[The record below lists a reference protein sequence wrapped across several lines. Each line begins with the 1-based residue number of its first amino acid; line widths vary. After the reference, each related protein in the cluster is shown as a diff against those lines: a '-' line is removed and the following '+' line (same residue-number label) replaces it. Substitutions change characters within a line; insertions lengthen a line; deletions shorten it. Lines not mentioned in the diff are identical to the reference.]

1 MHVTR
6 ASLTATQLSENDA
19 IVRAE
24 DARIGIGCSLH
35 NRSRQQRRARPL
47 HEGPPIH
54 FLSPSLSTKSLPLC
68 GALTRI
74 SPSLYQPSES
84 RPAIAKRTAGR
95 PLRGSSMPTL
105 KS

>member
-24 DARIGIGCSLH
+24 DAGIGIGSSLP
-35 NRSRQQRRARPL
+35 NPSRLQRRARPL

-54 FLSPSLSTKSLPLC
+54 FCLLRSALNHCPLC

-74 SPSLYQPSES
+74 FPSLYQPSES